1 MLTVLVFARS
11 CENDNGRLFGFFLFM
26 NMFALFV
33 DQIVLHLSILQYKNK
48 TKQFHNCMCLDFL
61 KVKDMEDVSLQP
73 SYRNNFVLML
83 HNFIHFFGKF
93 YLCF

>member
-1 MLTVLVFARS
+1 MLTVLVFARI

-48 TKQFHNCMCLDFL
+48 TRAISQLLIELHVLSFL
-61 KVKDMEDVSLQP
+61 LKIWRTSRYSQAIEIILS
-73 SYRNNFVLML
+73 
-83 HNFIHFFGKF
+83 
-93 YLCF
+93 

>member
-1 MLTVLVFARS
+1 MLTVLVFARI

-48 TKQFHNCMCLDFL
+48 TRAISQLELHVLSFL
-61 KVKDMEDVSLQP
+61 LKIWRTSRYSQAIEIIVS
-73 SYRNNFVLML
+73 
-83 HNFIHFFGKF
+83 
-93 YLCF
+93 

>member
-1 MLTVLVFARS
+1 MLTVLVFARI

-48 TKQFHNCMCLDFL
+48 TRAISQLELHVLSFL
-61 KVKDMEDVSLQP
+61 LKIWRTSRYSQAIELILS
-73 SYRNNFVLML
+73 
-83 HNFIHFFGKF
+83 
-93 YLCF
+93 

>member
-1 MLTVLVFARS
+1 MLTVLVFARI

-48 TKQFHNCMCLDFL
+48 TRAISQLELRVLSFL
-61 KVKDMEDVSLQP
+61 LKIWRTSRYSQAIEIIVS
-73 SYRNNFVLML
+73 
-83 HNFIHFFGKF
+83 
-93 YLCF
+93 

>member
-1 MLTVLVFARS
+1 MLTVLVFARI

-48 TKQFHNCMCLDFL
+48 TRAISQLELHVLSFL
-61 KVKDMEDVSLQP
+61 LKIWRTSRYSQAIEI
-73 SYRNNFVLML
+73 ML
-83 HNFIHFFGKF
+83 S
-93 YLCF
+93 

>member
-1 MLTVLVFARS
+1 MLTVLVFARI

-48 TKQFHNCMCLDFL
+48 TRAISQLELHVLSFL
-61 KVKDMEDVSLQP
+61 LKIWRTSRYSQAIEIILS
-73 SYRNNFVLML
+73 
-83 HNFIHFFGKF
+83 
-93 YLCF
+93 

>member
-1 MLTVLVFARS
+1 MLTVLVFARI

-48 TKQFHNCMCLDFL
+48 TRAISQLELHVLSFL
-61 KVKDMEDVSLQP
+61 LKIWRTSRDSQAIEIIVS
-73 SYRNNFVLML
+73 
-83 HNFIHFFGKF
+83 
-93 YLCF
+93 

>member
-1 MLTVLVFARS
+1 MLTVLVLARI

-48 TKQFHNCMCLDFL
+48 TRAISQLELHVLSFL
-61 KVKDMEDVSLQP
+61 LKIWRTSRYSQAIEIIVS
-73 SYRNNFVLML
+73 
-83 HNFIHFFGKF
+83 
-93 YLCF
+93 

>member
-1 MLTVLVFARS
+1 MLTVLVFARI

-48 TKQFHNCMCLDFL
+48 ARAISQLELHVLSFL
-61 KVKDMEDVSLQP
+61 LKIWRTSRYSQAIEIIVS
-73 SYRNNFVLML
+73 
-83 HNFIHFFGKF
+83 
-93 YLCF
+93 